1 MTNENRIGKF
11 ASLCLIGL
19 GFTWIGCI
27 AYRMTQDG
35 LFPWQY
41 RTVEL
46 PIVGFCAGYTIRD
59 NGYIFNAPQTQ
70 PPKEVKGDVVSEKD
84 RIKEA
89 PPR

>member
-1 MTNENRIGKF
+1 MTNGNRIGKF

-27 AYRMTQDG
+27 AYRMTQNG

-46 PIVGFCAGYTIRD
+46 PIDCDAAIVYAAPPSP
-59 NGYIFNAPQTQ
+59 NAPTCT
-70 PPKEVKGDVVSEKD
+70 PKGGKN
-84 RIKEA
+84 
-89 PPR
+89 P